1 MKFFKKRNKTL
12 KYIERLALE
21 NIENKKRIE
30 ALETQL
36 TQFTQLG
43 VEMAE
48 QIKELKSCGNIDE
61 RLNSLESGML
71 DRDAVEDIINDV
83 VPLHDIDDLIELDID
98 RINDILDNYDFD
110 EFMTTD
116 AVDDELEHRNYVTED
131 NFIGVIDEYISDI
144 KDDIVSDLMKEVK
157 EMQTPKWDDPEQFM
171 LFLNK
176 LAKYVV
182 TQTNNN

>member
-30 ALETQL
+30 ALESQL

-43 VEMAE
+43 VQMAE

-61 RLNSLESGML
+61 RLNSLESDML

-83 VPLHDIDDLIELDID
+83 VPLRDIDDLMEHDLDV
-98 RINDILDNYDFD
+98 LDNYDFD
-110 EFMTTD
+110 EFMTAD
-116 AVDDELEHRNYVTED
+116 AVDDELRSRNYVTEGEL
-131 NFIGVIDEYISDI
+131 IGVIDEYISDI
-144 KDDIVSDLMKEVK
+144 KDDIVGDVKGEVK

-182 TQTNNN
+182 TQTNNNN